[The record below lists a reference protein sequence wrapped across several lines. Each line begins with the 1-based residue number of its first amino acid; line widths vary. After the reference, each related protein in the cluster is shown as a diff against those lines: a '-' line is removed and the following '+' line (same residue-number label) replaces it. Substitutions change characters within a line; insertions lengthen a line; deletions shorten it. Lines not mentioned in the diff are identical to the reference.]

1 MSYLEASRRR
11 AEELAKQETVRILSL
26 ETSCDE
32 TAAAVIE
39 NGRKILSNVV
49 FSQIDLHELYGG
61 VVPEIASR
69 AHMEACD
76 RVIDQALR
84 EAGMTL
90 AEVDAL
96 AVTKGPG
103 LVGALLTGVNC
114 MKGLAFAAGKPLIGV
129 NHIEGHVS
137 ANYLSHPD
145 LEPPF
150 LCLVVS
156 GGHSHLV
163 KVADYGD
170 YRLLGQTADDAAGEA
185 FDKAARVLGLPY
197 PGGPRIDALAEEGN
211 PEAFVL
217 PKPKTAGKYDYS
229 FSGLKTAFIN
239 TVHGIEQRGEPL
251 PKADLAASFRRAVCR
266 ELIEKAEALLEDEA
280 IRCAQDDTGAP
291 RERAG
296 DPSTRPGGLAQDD
309 RRVSR
314 EDAGNNIKRFALAG
328 GVSANRELRRMAK
341 DMCGRLGVKLYMP
354 EIHLCTDNG
363 AMIGSAAYYR
373 LMRGEV
379 APLSMNAEP
388 ALRLV

>member
-1 MSYLEASRRR
+1 MDYEERSR
-11 AEELAKQETVRILSL
+11 AQAAAIKQQETVRILAL

-32 TAAAVIE
+32 TAAAVVE

-76 RVIDQALR
+76 RVVDQALR
-84 EAGMTL
+84 EAGL
-90 AEVDAL
+90 GLQEIDAL

-114 MKGLAFAAGKPLIGV
+114 MKGLAYAAGKPLIGV

-137 ANYLSHPD
+137 ANYLTHPD

-163 KVADYGD
+163 EVADYGE
-170 YRLLGQTADDAAGEA
+170 YRLIGQTADDAAGEA

-197 PGGPRIDALAEEGN
+197 PGGPRMDVLAEDGN

-217 PKPKTAGKYDYS
+217 PRPKTAGEYDYS

-266 ELIEKAEALLEDEA
+266 ELTEKAELLLKKLK
-280 IRCAQDDTGAP
+280 TG
-291 RERAG
+291 RKGQEI
-296 DPSTRPGGLAQDD
+296 S
-309 RRVSR
+309 
-314 EDAGNNIKRFALAG
+314 FALAG
-328 GVSANRELRRMAK
+328 GVSANRELRRTAAE
-341 DMCGRLGVKLYMP
+341 MCERQQVKLYMP
-354 EIHLCTDNG
+354 AIPLCTDNG

-373 LMRGEV
+373 LMRGET
-379 APLSMNAEP
+379 AELNLNAEP